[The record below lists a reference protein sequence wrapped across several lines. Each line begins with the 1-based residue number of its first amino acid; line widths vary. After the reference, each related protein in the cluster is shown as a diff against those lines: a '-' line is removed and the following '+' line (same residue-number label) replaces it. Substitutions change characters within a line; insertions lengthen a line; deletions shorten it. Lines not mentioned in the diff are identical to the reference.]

1 MLLTNIYH
9 FIIDAI
15 DAIDAIDG
23 IGIDGIGIDA
33 IDGIGID
40 GERHMEE
47 LH

>member
-23 IGIDGIGIDA
+23 IGIDGIGIDG
-33 IDGIGID
+33 IGIGID